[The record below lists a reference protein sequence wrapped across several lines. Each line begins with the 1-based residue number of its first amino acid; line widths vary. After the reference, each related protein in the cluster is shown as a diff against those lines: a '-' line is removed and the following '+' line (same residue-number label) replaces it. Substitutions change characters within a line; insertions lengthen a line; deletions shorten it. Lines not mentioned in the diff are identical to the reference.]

1 MCIYYTYI
9 FLKVKYSPNKRFLY
23 TLKTLIYVKYNQ
35 NIKKIKMI
43 WYNII
48 RKDLMRMKYNIR
60 GDKLEITDAINNYVE
75 SKLDRLNKYFKEDDI
90 LANVLLRVRGNS
102 QIIEVTIPTDKFILR
117 SEEED
122 KDLYAAIDLVTDKLE
137 RQIRKNKTRLN
148 KQNTENKYKEFN
160 FDYEVESDETEE
172 DEVIV
177 KRKNIEMKPMDEEE
191 AILQMNLLGHE
202 FFVYKDMH
210 TDKVCVL
217 YKRKDGNYGIIE
229 TNE

>member
-1 MCIYYTYI
+1 
-9 FLKVKYSPNKRFLY
+9 
-23 TLKTLIYVKYNQ
+23 
-35 NIKKIKMI
+35 
-43 WYNII
+43 
-48 RKDLMRMKYNIR
+48 MKYNIR
-60 GDKLEITDAINNYVE
+60 GDKLEVTDAINNYVE

-122 KDLYAAIDLVTDKLE
+122 KDLYAAIDLVSDKLE

-148 KQNTENKYKEFN
+148 RQNVDNKLKEFN
-160 FDYEVESDETEE
+160 FDYEMMEEEETTE

-191 AILQMNLLGHE
+191 AILEMNLLGHE

-210 TDKVCVL
+210 TDKICVL
-217 YKRKDGNYGIIE
+217 YKRKDGNYGLIE
-229 TNE
+229 TK

>member
-1 MCIYYTYI
+1 
-9 FLKVKYSPNKRFLY
+9 
-23 TLKTLIYVKYNQ
+23 
-35 NIKKIKMI
+35 
-43 WYNII
+43 
-48 RKDLMRMKYNIR
+48 MKYNIR

-148 KQNTENKYKEFN
+148 KQNANNNLKEFN
-160 FDYEVESDETEE
+160 FDYEINSDEETTE
-172 DEVIV
+172 DEIIV

-191 AILQMNLLGHE
+191 AILEMNLLGHE

-210 TDKVCVL
+210 TDKICVL
-217 YKRKDGNYGIIE
+217 YKRKDGNYGLIE
-229 TNE
+229 TK

>member
-1 MCIYYTYI
+1 
-9 FLKVKYSPNKRFLY
+9 
-23 TLKTLIYVKYNQ
+23 
-35 NIKKIKMI
+35 
-43 WYNII
+43 
-48 RKDLMRMKYNIR
+48 MKYNIR

-148 KQNTENKYKEFN
+148 KQNSNNNLKEFN
-160 FDYEVESDETEE
+160 FDYEMTSDEESNE
-172 DEVIV
+172 DEIIV

-191 AILQMNLLGHE
+191 AILEMNLLGHE

-210 TDKVCVL
+210 TNKICVL
-217 YKRKDGNYGIIE
+217 YKRKDGNYGLIE
-229 TNE
+229 TN

>member
-1 MCIYYTYI
+1 
-9 FLKVKYSPNKRFLY
+9 
-23 TLKTLIYVKYNQ
+23 
-35 NIKKIKMI
+35 
-43 WYNII
+43 
-48 RKDLMRMKYNIR
+48 MKYNIR
-60 GDKLEITDAINNYVE
+60 GDKLEVTDAINSYVE
-75 SKLDRLNKYFKEDDI
+75 SKLDRLNKYFKDEDI

-122 KDLYAAIDLVTDKLE
+122 KDLYAAIDLVSDKLE

-148 KQNTENKYKEFN
+148 RQNIDNKFKEFN
-160 FDYEVESDETEE
+160 FDYEMMEEEESSE

-191 AILQMNLLGHE
+191 AILEMNLLGHE

-210 TDKVCVL
+210 TDKICVL
-217 YKRKDGNYGIIE
+217 YKRKDGNYGLIE
-229 TNE
+229 TK

>member
-1 MCIYYTYI
+1 
-9 FLKVKYSPNKRFLY
+9 
-23 TLKTLIYVKYNQ
+23 
-35 NIKKIKMI
+35 
-43 WYNII
+43 
-48 RKDLMRMKYNIR
+48 MKYNIR

-117 SEEED
+117 GEEED

-137 RQIRKNKTRLN
+137 RQIRKNKTRIN
-148 KQNTENKYKEFN
+148 KQNLDNKYKDFN
-160 FDYEVESDETEE
+160 IDYEVTPEE
-172 DEVIV
+172 EQEEEVIV

-217 YKRKDGNYGIIE
+217 YKRKDGNYGLIE
-229 TNE
+229 TK

>member
-1 MCIYYTYI
+1 
-9 FLKVKYSPNKRFLY
+9 
-23 TLKTLIYVKYNQ
+23 
-35 NIKKIKMI
+35 
-43 WYNII
+43 
-48 RKDLMRMKYNIR
+48 MKYNIR
-60 GDKLEITDAINNYVE
+60 GDKLEVTDAINNYVE

-148 KQNTENKYKEFN
+148 RQNLGDKYKDFN
-160 FDYEVESDETEE
+160 FDYETTDDESDEE
-172 DEVIV
+172 EVIV

-217 YKRKDGNYGIIE
+217 YKRKDGNYGLIE
-229 TNE
+229 TK

>member
-1 MCIYYTYI
+1 
-9 FLKVKYSPNKRFLY
+9 
-23 TLKTLIYVKYNQ
+23 
-35 NIKKIKMI
+35 
-43 WYNII
+43 
-48 RKDLMRMKYNIR
+48 MKYNIR
-60 GDKLEITDAINNYVE
+60 GDKLEVTDAINSYVE

-117 SEEED
+117 GEEED

-148 KQNTENKYKEFN
+148 KQNLDNKYKEFN

-202 FFVYKDMH
+202 FFVYQDMH
-210 TDKVCVL
+210 TNKVCIL
-217 YKRKDGNYGIIE
+217 YKRKDGNYGLIE
-229 TNE
+229 TK

>member
-1 MCIYYTYI
+1 
-9 FLKVKYSPNKRFLY
+9 
-23 TLKTLIYVKYNQ
+23 
-35 NIKKIKMI
+35 
-43 WYNII
+43 
-48 RKDLMRMKYNIR
+48 MKYNIR
-60 GDKLEITDAINNYVE
+60 GDKLEVTEAIGNYVE
-75 SKLDRLNKYFKEDDI
+75 SKLDRLNKYFKEDNI

-148 KQNTENKYKEFN
+148 KQNVDNKFKALN
-160 FDYEVESDETEE
+160 FDYDLSKEEESSS

-177 KRKNIEMKPMDEEE
+177 KRKKLEMKPMDEEE
-191 AILQMNLLGHE
+191 AILEMNLLGHE

-210 TDKVCVL
+210 TDNVCVL
-217 YKRKDGNYGIIE
+217 YKRKDGNYGLIE
-229 TNE
+229 TK

>member
-1 MCIYYTYI
+1 
-9 FLKVKYSPNKRFLY
+9 
-23 TLKTLIYVKYNQ
+23 
-35 NIKKIKMI
+35 
-43 WYNII
+43 
-48 RKDLMRMKYNIR
+48 MKYNIR
-60 GDKLEITDAINNYVE
+60 GDKLVVTDAINNYVE

-90 LANVLLRVRGNS
+90 LANVLLKVRGNS

-148 KQNTENKYKEFN
+148 KQNIDNKYRDFN
-160 FDYEVESDETEE
+160 FDYEITTEE
-172 DEVIV
+172 ETNEDEQIV

-191 AILQMNLLGHE
+191 AILEMNLLGHE

-210 TDKVCVL
+210 TNNICVL
-217 YKRKDGNYGIIE
+217 YRRKDGNYGLIE
-229 TNE
+229 TN